1 MPEYPDADDAG
12 YVGATRHVLRERPS
26 GLRAA
31 LVAAAAAL
39 VLSAVAPSSAA
50 AAGIGSLRICTPC
63 AASGGDLSRYD
74 YVILHAWEH
83 GRIAALK
90 AANPNLKA
98 IVYKDMS
105 FTVSYATH
113 DGVDNELLPAG
124 VGYHDAHANHPEWFL
139 LDTQGRRVESAYF
152 PGHWLMDV
160 GAAAY
165 QQAWLD
171 TVARELRAKGW
182 DGVMLDDTNHSADW
196 HLAGRK
202 LAKYSDA
209 EYRAATRSFLA
220 RVGPPL
226 MGEEFLVLPNVYT
239 AWPSGHDVWRDWMQ
253 FTSGAVQEYWTKW
266 GDDRSMHFTGA
277 DWSYRQ
283 EFLRM
288 TQEAG
293 KIYLGITYA
302 PADDVRSMRY
312 ARASFLLDWDG
323 GPSALVFEPTPGGQD
338 PYSEEWAMD
347 VGTPLG
353 PAYRVGS
360 VWRRNFTE
368 GIVLVNPSTAA
379 ATIGLG
385 GTFYLPDGSA
395 VTRPTLGSARGLV
408 LRSASGPDTTPPE
421 TMLATAPIRAT
432 SAGNASFRF
441 AASKRGTRF
450 LCQLDGG
457 PRRRCGAS
465 KLFTGVGPGRHT
477 LRVAAV
483 DRAGNADTS
492 PAAHSWTVRRLRPR
506 IRLGARGSKHSRV
519 VRVVGRVRLP
529 ASLSRRVGQAARERR
544 RTVTLYRKTSG
555 RHWRR
560 VARLPTGTRGA
571 FERRVRVRNAR
582 TTRLLAVGRYG
593 DVTVT
598 SRIIRVRL
606 SRR

>member
-1 MPEYPDADDAG
+1 M
-12 YVGATRHVLRERPS
+12 
-26 GLRAA
+26 RAA
-31 LVAAAAAL
+31 LVAVAAAL
-39 VLSAVAPSSAA
+39 ALSAVAPSLATAA
-50 AAGIGSLRICTPC
+50 PIGSLRICTPC

-83 GRIAALK
+83 ERIPALK

-124 VGYHDAHANHPEWFL
+124 VGYYEAHDEHPEWFL
-139 LDTQGRRVESAYF
+139 LDTEGRRVESAYF
-152 PGHWLMDV
+152 SGLWLMDV
-160 GAAAY
+160 GEAAY

-171 TVARELRAKGW
+171 NVARELRANGW

-202 LAKYSDA
+202 LAEYPDDA
-209 EYRAATRSFLA
+209 GYTAATRSFLA

-226 MGEEFLVLPNVYT
+226 MDEGFLVLPNVYT
-239 AWPSGHDVWRDWMQ
+239 AWPSGHDLWRDWIQ

-266 GDDRSMHFTGA
+266 GQGPSLHFTGA

-283 EFLRM
+283 EFLRI
-288 TQEAG
+288 TQDAG

-323 GPSALVFEPTPGGQD
+323 GPSALVFEPNPGGQD
-338 PYSEEWAMD
+338 PYSDEWAID

-353 PAYRVGS
+353 PAYQVGR

-368 GIVLVNPSTAA
+368 GIVLVNPSTSA
-379 ATIGLG
+379 ATIALG
-385 GTFYLPDGSA
+385 GTFYLPNGSA
-395 VTRPTLGSARGLV
+395 VTRPTLGRARGLV
-408 LRSASGPDTTPPE
+408 LRSAGEPDTAAPQTIVR
-421 TMLATAPIRAT
+421 TAPIRAT

-457 PRRRCGAS
+457 PRRRCRAS

-483 DRAGNADTS
+483 DRAGNADAS
-492 PAAHSWTVRRLRPR
+492 PAAHSWTVRRLKPR
-506 IRLGARGSKHSRV
+506 IRLSPRGPKHTRV
-519 VRVVGRVRLP
+519 VRVVGRVRIS
-529 ASLSRRVGQAARERR
+529 ASLSGRVRQAARARKR
-544 RTVTLYRKTSG
+544 PVILYRKTRAG
-555 RHWRR
+555 NWRR
-560 VARLPTGTRGA
+560 VARLHTDGRGV
-571 FERRVRVRNAR
+571 FESKLRLRWNAPPV
-582 TTRLLAVGRYG
+582 RLLAVARYG
-593 DVTVT
+593 DATVASRVT
-598 SRIIRVRL
+598 RVRP
-606 SRR
+606 RR

>member
-1 MPEYPDADDAG
+1 M
-12 YVGATRHVLRERPS
+12 
-26 GLRAA
+26 
-31 LVAAAAAL
+31 AAAAILAL
-39 VLSAVAPSSAA
+39 LAVAPSAA
-50 AAGIGSLRICTPC
+50 TAAGIGSLRICTSC
-63 AASGGDLSRYD
+63 AASGGNLSRYD

-98 IVYKDMS
+98 IVYKNMS
-105 FTVSYATH
+105 FTVDYAAH

-124 VGYHDAHANHPEWFL
+124 VGYHDADDNHPGWFL
-139 LDTQGRRVESAYF
+139 LDTQGGRVQSAHF
-152 PGHWLMDV
+152 DGHWLMDV
-160 GAAAY
+160 GNAAY

-171 TVARELRAKGW
+171 NVARELHAKGW

-202 LAKYSDA
+202 LARYSDA

-226 MGEEFLVLPNVYT
+226 MGEGFLVLPNVYT
-239 AWPSGHDVWRDWMQ
+239 AWPSGHDVWRDWLQ

-266 GDDRSMHFTGA
+266 GHGRSLHFTGA
-277 DWSYRQ
+277 DWTYRR
-283 EFLRM
+283 EFLRI
-288 TQEAG
+288 TRDAG

-312 ARASFLLDWDG
+312 ARANFLLDWDR
-323 GPSALVFEPTPGGQD
+323 GPSALVFEPSPGGGD
-338 PYSEEWAMD
+338 PYSEEWTID
-347 VGTPLG
+347 VGKPLG
-353 PAYRVGS
+353 PAYRVGN

-368 GIVLVNPSTAA
+368 GMVLVNPSTEA
-379 ATIGLG
+379 ATVGLG

-395 VTRPTLGSARGLV
+395 VTRPTLGSARGLI
-408 LRSASGPDTTPPE
+408 LRSASAPDTTAPE
-421 TMLATAPIRAT
+421 TMLATAPIPAT

-441 AASKRGTRF
+441 AARERGTRF
-450 LCQLDGG
+450 RCRLDRG
-457 PRRRCGAS
+457 PVRRCGAS

-483 DRAGNADTS
+483 DRAGNVDAS
-492 PAAHSWTVRRLRPR
+492 PAVHSWKVRRFRPR
-506 IRLGARGSKHSRV
+506 IRLGAHARARSRV
-519 VRVVGRVRLP
+519 VEIEGRVRLP
-529 ASLSRRVGQAARERR
+529 ASLTRRVRQAAKERR
-544 RTVTLYRKTSG
+544 RTVTLYREARG
-555 RHWRR
+555 GHWRR
-560 VARLPTGTRGA
+560 VARLRTGKGGA
-571 FERRVRVRNAR
+571 FEWRVRFRHSR

-598 SRIIRVRL
+598 SRSTRVRP